1 LSDGQEISAVK
12 SEVLKRV
19 RPTKED
25 KEEIR
30 KAVEVVRGRILEAA
44 MGMGLEVR
52 VEVEGSVAKDTWIS
66 SDRDIDL
73 FIIFPHN
80 IGRETITSVGLE
92 LAKAGAGER
101 WKTGYAEHPYVEAE
115 VLGCKMDIVPSG
127 ELVPGK
133 KAMTAVDRTPLHTR
147 YVRERL
153 SEAGKDEV
161 RVLKQF
167 MKGVGVYGAELKV
180 GGFSG
185 YLCELLII
193 RYGSFEETLRM
204 ASGWRSREV
213 IDIEG
218 HYSHGSALDAFD
230 SPLVVID
237 PVDRGRNAAA
247 AVSFRALAT
256 FVSASRHFLKR
267 PSIAFFFPPT
277 DRIEL
282 DELMRMA
289 EGRGTELMAIEIAC
303 PSLPSDVLWGEINHS
318 LSRISALLKEKGFRL
333 LDASAWSD
341 EKERVI
347 FLLELQEGK
356 LPEAELHLGPSAIF
370 PSDEERFLEK
380 HLNNPR
386 TIAGPFI
393 SGDRWCVI
401 RMRGVTDARKV
412 LEESLPRMK
421 LSPDIAMEMRRGFS
435 LVSVGELIK
444 RSLGR
449 PGLMPQLFMFLR
461 KKPLWLE

>member
-1 LSDGQEISAVK
+1 MSDGQEIAAIK
-12 SEVLKRV
+12 SEVLRRI

-25 KEEIR
+25 REGVL
-30 KAVEVVRGRILEAA
+30 KAVELVRGRILEAA
-44 MGMGLEVR
+44 RGRGIEVR
-52 VEVEGSVAKDTWIS
+52 VEVEGSIAKDTWIS

-73 FIIFPHN
+73 FIIFPSSAD
-80 IGRETITSVGLE
+80 RETITGVGLE

-101 WKTGYAEHPYVEAE
+101 WKAGYAEHPYLEAE

-161 RVLKQF
+161 RILKQF

-193 RYGSFEETLRM
+193 RYRSLEETLR
-204 ASGWRSREV
+204 AAAGWRLREV

-218 HYSHGSALDAFD
+218 HYSQGSALDAFD
-230 SPLVVID
+230 SPLVVVD
-237 PVDRGRNAAA
+237 PVDRGRNASA
-247 AVSFRALAT
+247 AVTPRSLAT
-256 FVSASRHFLKR
+256 FISASRHFLRR
-267 PSIAFFFPPT
+267 PSITFFFPPT
-277 DRIEL
+277 CRIESGG
-282 DELMRMA
+282 LMGML
-289 EGRGTELMAIEIAC
+289 EGRGTELIAIEIAC

-318 LSRISALLKEKGFRL
+318 LSRISGLLKEKGFRL

-341 EKERVI
+341 EKEKVI
-347 FLLELQEGK
+347 FLLELQEGR
-356 LPEAELHLGPSAIF
+356 LPETETHVGPSAIF
-370 PSDEERFLEK
+370 PDDEERFLEK
-380 HLNNPR
+380 HLKSPR
-386 TIAGPFI
+386 TVAGPFI

-401 RMRGVTDARKV
+401 RRREATDARKV

-421 LSPDIAMEMRRGFS
+421 LSPDIAIEMRRGFDLFS
-435 LVSVGELIK
+435 ASELI
-444 RSLGR
+444 RHSQGR
-449 PGLMPQLFMFLR
+449 PEIMSEIFMFMR
-461 KKPLWLE
+461 KRPLWL

>member
-1 LSDGQEISAVK
+1 MSEGQEISAVK

-25 KEEIR
+25 WEEILR
-30 KAVEVVRGRILEAA
+30 AVEVVRSRILEAA
-44 MGMGLEVR
+44 RGMGLEVR
-52 VEVEGSVAKDTWIS
+52 VEVEGSIAKDTWIS
-66 SDRDIDL
+66 SDRDVDL
-73 FIIFPHN
+73 FIIFPPSAR
-80 IGRETITSVGLE
+80 REVITGVGLE
-92 LAKAGAGER
+92 LAKAGAGGR

-147 YVRERL
+147 YVRDRL

-161 RVLKQF
+161 RILKQF

-204 ASGWRSREV
+204 AAGWRLREV

-218 HYSHGSALDAFD
+218 HYSHGSALDAFG
-230 SPLVVID
+230 SPLVVVD

-247 AVSFRALAT
+247 AVTHHALAT
-256 FVSASRHFLKR
+256 FISASRHFLKR
-267 PSIAFFFPPT
+267 PSISFFFPP
-277 DRIEL
+277 DGQIESA
-282 DELMRMA
+282 ELMRMV
-289 EGRGTELMAIEIAC
+289 EGRGTELLAIEITC

-318 LSRISALLKEKGFRL
+318 LSRISGLLKEKGFRL

-341 EKERVI
+341 EKETVI
-347 FLLELQEGK
+347 FLIELQEGK
-356 LPEAELHLGPSAIF
+356 LPETELHLGPSAIF
-370 PSDEERFLEK
+370 PDDEARFLEK
-380 HLNNPR
+380 HLKSPS
-386 TIAGPFI
+386 TVAGPFI

-401 RMRGVTDARKV
+401 RRRGATEARKV
-412 LEESLPRMK
+412 LEESLPKMK

-435 LVSVGELIK
+435 LVSAGELIK
-444 RSLGR
+444 RSRER
-449 PGLMPQLFMFLR
+449 PGLMQEVFMFLR
-461 KKPLWLE
+461 KRPLWLE